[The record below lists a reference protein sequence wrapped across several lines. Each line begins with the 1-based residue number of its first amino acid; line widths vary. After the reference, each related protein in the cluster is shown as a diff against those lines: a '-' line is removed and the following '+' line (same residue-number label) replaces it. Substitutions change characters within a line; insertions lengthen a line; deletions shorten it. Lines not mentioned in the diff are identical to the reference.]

1 MQTNFSATSNNQK
14 TPQTK
19 LDIPQM
25 LQQNGRQFLLKLKQK
40 SLRSNNAWFKVLSLD
55 KRRFIDAVI
64 QTVDRIQSSLLLKLM
79 AELAEKLLCAIGGI
93 PALIG
98 NIPYGMINYG
108 LPLAKRISTLAQN
121 WGNQLAKEWANDE
134 GFIRYL
140 TVLDVN
146 NLPMFQVRN
155 KQ

>member
-40 SLRSNNAWFKVLSLD
+40 SLRSHNAWFKVLSLD

-79 AELAEKLLCAIGGI
+79 AELAEKLLNAIGGI

-98 NIPYGMINYG
+98 SIPYGMINYG
-108 LPLAKRISTLAQN
+108 LPLAKRISALAQS
-121 WGNQLAKEWANDE
+121 WGNNLAKKWANDD

-146 NLPMFQVRN
+146 NLPMFKVSN
-155 KQ
+155 KP